1 MPCRRSPHGQHAE
14 IPVTVNMISPT
25 LVFVAALHKWI
36 NGELFVWA
44 HCWAEPTHRW
54 RVTLFKVHRLD
65 RWCQIIKH
73 VRPVSRRNLVNNT
86 IKREGE
92 KKKKEKL
99 LLKKAGICFQWQ
111 VCFGGGASVR
121 SCANVT
127 YSMMWLSCGDAV
139 KWRPP
144 FLQQRLQ
151 PGLCN
156 SSGQE
161 ADDMALCMHGGV
173 NSMWVRSM
181 ALTSQSGYLQVV
193 SVGVIGSSA
202 DWGGGRI

>member
-1 MPCRRSPHGQHAE
+1 M
-14 IPVTVNMISPT
+14 
-25 LVFVAALHKWI
+25 
-36 NGELFVWA
+36 
-44 HCWAEPTHRW
+44 
-54 RVTLFKVHRLD
+54 
-65 RWCQIIKH
+65 KH
-73 VRPVSRRNLVNNT
+73 VTPGSRCNLVNNT

-92 KKKKEKL
+92 KKEKL

-111 VCFGGGASVR
+111 AGFGGGASVR

-161 ADDMALCMHGGV
+161 ADDMALCMHGGGGD
-173 NSMWVRSM
+173 SMWVRSM
-181 ALTSQSGYLQVV
+181 ALTLHKVV
-193 SVGVIGSSA
+193 TY
-202 DWGGGRI
+202 R